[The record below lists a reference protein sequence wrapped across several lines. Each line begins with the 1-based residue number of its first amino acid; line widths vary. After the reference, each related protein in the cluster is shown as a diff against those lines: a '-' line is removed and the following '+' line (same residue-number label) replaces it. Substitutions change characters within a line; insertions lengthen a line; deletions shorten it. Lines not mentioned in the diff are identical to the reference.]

1 MHTYEAADKT
11 VANKG
16 NGHSTIRK
24 YTKKEAYKLAL
35 YDLSK
40 TYFSHHA
47 DAAKTQKRYLREG
60 GLTFSGEYKQPRD
73 FWERLSQVNEYI
85 NYFPWTADARGA
97 QARPFPL
104 CDDGLIEILD
114 KARTMEIRK
123 LMLNMGD
130 NARKYASPDEYAKKL
145 QEWYENVELTRTL
158 EKQHQKTASPNGKRK
173 SDGGNDGSPSKKHKN
188 GKSGKKNGKNGSF
201 NRKEPC
207 VHCGGNH
214 VSPDSSCWTLDK
226 NKDKRPAFYKKKQE
240 KEKQQEK
247 AVLRLVSKATNK
259 SGLIWKRNRNVI
271 VNVA

>member
-60 GLTFSGEYKQPRD
+60 GLMFSGEYKQPRD

-85 NYFPWTADARGA
+85 NYFPWTTDARGA

-104 CDDGLIEILD
+104 CDDELIEILD

-158 EKQHQKTASPNGKRK
+158 EKHNTKRLPVPTGRESQMVEMTGLPQKSTKMENPEKRMEKTDPLIAKNLVSTVGETMSPLIVHVGHWTKTRISALHFTKRNKKRK
-173 SDGGNDGSPSKKHKN
+173 SSKKKLFCE
-188 GKSGKKNGKNGSF
+188 SF
-201 NRKEPC
+201 RK
-207 VHCGGNH
+207 
-214 VSPDSSCWTLDK
+214 L
-226 NKDKRPAFYKKKQE
+226 Q
-240 KEKQQEK
+240 
-247 AVLRLVSKATNK
+247 TNQ
-259 SGLIWKRNRNVI
+259 G
-271 VNVA
+271 